1 MPCLAIVVCYARI
14 FFIVRKAAAR
24 SGAAGQRTR
33 RSPGLSG
40 QASSAETCLVPPGVT
55 RGSMRVG
62 MAGGKKKQ
70 ATLEPSFQLTCC
82 ESQQGSGSTEVSEDP
97 PMSSDQ
103 VCCRGCATRAKSG
116 IPFFHLFHDFS
127 TFWYNWHGSNSYCC
141 WIWSCDQESH
151 TQTLFRQGIQMVN

>member
-1 MPCLAIVVCYARI
+1 MVAFVLPCLAIVVCYARI

-103 VCCRGCATRAKSG
+103 VCCRGCATQKWH
-116 IPFFHLFHDFS
+116 PFFPF
-127 TFWYNWHGSNSYCC
+127 
-141 WIWSCDQESH
+141 IPH
-151 TQTLFRQGIQMVN
+151 TDSFLAKYTNG